1 MKPLPVL
8 PLWRHR
14 LRAARAWLTTAAIV
28 LLSVEALAAPAKPAR
43 KLVNVADTRGL
54 DPGITRW
61 IADLYNSSY
70 WLFGLFTVALMAL
83 MGLALGF
90 ACDRAMGLLGIHLG
104 RMEHHE

>member
-1 MKPLPVL
+1 M
-8 PLWRHR
+8 
-14 LRAARAWLTTAAIV
+14 TAAV
-28 LLSVEALAAPAKPAR
+28 YVCSVEALAAPAKPAR
-43 KLVNVADTRGL
+43 KLVNVADTRAL
-54 DPGITRW
+54 DPGVTRW

-83 MGLALGF
+83 MGLALGY